1 MGDDIKTTAYK
12 LRKLKAQ
19 RQVLKATLAQLEIE
33 IAHLDQELRDSMLE
47 QGVDSFTVDNTCFAI
62 KEKLVA
68 STIKEYM
75 PELVNAARVNGHEDL
90 VKTYIHSTTLSSYI
104 MKYTQEHG
112 GELPGWVEGYVNI
125 GVKSSIVI
133 TEAP

>member
-1 MGDDIKTTAYK
+1 MGDNIKTTAYE

-19 RQVLKATLAQLEIE
+19 RQVLKATLAQIEIE

-47 QGVDSFTVDNTCFAI
+47 QGIESFTVDNTCFAI

-75 PELVNAARVNGHEDL
+75 PELVNAARENGHEDL
-90 VKTYIHSTTLSSYI
+90 VKTYIHAATLSSYI
-104 MKYTQEHG
+104 MKHAQENG
-112 GELPGWVEGYVNI
+112 GELPDWVEGYVNI
-125 GVKSSIVI
+125 SVKSTI
-133 TEAP
+133 TISEVP